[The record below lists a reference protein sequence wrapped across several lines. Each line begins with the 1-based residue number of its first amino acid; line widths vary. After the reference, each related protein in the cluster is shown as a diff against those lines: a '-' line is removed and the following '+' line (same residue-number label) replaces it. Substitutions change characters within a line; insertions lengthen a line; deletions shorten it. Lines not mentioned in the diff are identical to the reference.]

1 MGEEGINGTV
11 ALRFHAQLLSCSLA
25 FVVSK
30 EQTLTSLRQPSQK
43 MRTDLV
49 PAIVDFG
56 ILEEVAAAVVG
67 IVFFVVFHDADLR
80 RDFNL
85 RPVIFEW
92 EENKVGLITSCA
104 PSTIYNTLSMVTVGH
119 RDIFDIKVP
128 VKIP

>member
-1 MGEEGINGTV
+1 
-11 ALRFHAQLLSCSLA
+11 
-25 FVVSK
+25 
-30 EQTLTSLRQPSQK
+30 

-56 ILEEVAAAVVG
+56 ILEEVAAVVA

-85 RPVIFEW
+85 RRVIFEW

-104 PSTIYNTLSMVTVGH
+104 PSTIYNTHNPMTSSDSVLSNL
-119 RDIFDIKVP
+119 P
-128 VKIP
+128 P